1 MIEPIPGAVPRA
13 VEELR
18 AGRAIVV
25 PFPSP
30 LPYGVAA
37 TSQAAVNR
45 AKGRPEDQ
53 PAGMVVADFAGVA
66 PYLALDRAAA
76 ALTAWL
82 CTDQRLNVF
91 VPLAPGAPAWLV
103 QDAAGGTA
111 GLMGSWLPELRGVL
125 DPLGH
130 LYVSSANVS
139 KRAVATTAS
148 DADAAF
154 DGDLLVV
161 DGDAHRTPGVPHG
174 SATIIRVSAAG
185 DLTVAR
191 RGVNDIGFD
200 DAPAFLAELQRRYAR
215 ATQPS

>member
-1 MIEPIPGAVPRA
+1 MIESIPGAVAPA

-25 PFPSP
+25 PLPSP
-30 LPYGVAA
+30 LPYGVVA
-37 TSQAAVNR
+37 TGQAAVNR
-45 AKGRPEDQ
+45 AKHRPEDQ
-53 PAGMVVADFAGVA
+53 PVGMVVAEFAGVA
-66 PYLALDRAAA
+66 PHLALDRAAA
-76 ALTAWL
+76 TLTAWL
-82 CTDQRLNVF
+82 CTEQRLNVF

-103 QDAAGGTA
+103 QGEAGGTA

-130 LYVSSANVS
+130 LYISSANVS
-139 KRAVATTAS
+139 KRAVATTAP

-161 DGDAHRTPGVPHG
+161 DGDPYRTPGVPHG
-174 SATIIRVSAAG
+174 SATIIQVSASG
-185 DLTVAR
+185 ELTVAR

-200 DAPAFLAELQRRYAR
+200 DGPAFLAELERRYAR